1 MRFHHLFGLPL
12 VALSLVAQSPSLT
25 STAKDRKNLRLTIY
39 QGGKAFVQES
49 RTLLLPKGLTLL
61 RLEDLTSGI
70 DPSTF
75 SIQDSDLSISLGIK
89 RQSYLYARP
98 SAQNLL
104 SCFEGKVVKVATNR
118 GSSEALEQA
127 TLLSGDGGNLVLQFP
142 DRVEVL
148 GISALNRL
156 VFPGL
161 PSEIST
167 KPQVEAF
174 IESTKAGTRSI
185 ALAYVSSGFQW
196 TPSYSVFI
204 KPGDTSI
211 DITAWAKVNNSSTT
225 IMEGAQVDL
234 LTGDLPGDGESDGL
248 MSLPRADRSLG
259 GVVSN
264 IAMHLAPPPPP
275 PPPQSLMFASENAPT
290 GTNVGEHKVYALS
303 TPLTLL
309 PLQSVQVPFLEARG
323 VKVNKD
329 YRITQYYS
337 ASDSFAPNGN
347 GNQVPIETFITFKN
361 TESEHLGRQLPE
373 GKVRMYQPDA
383 NGVVRYIGD
392 YQIEESVSGME
403 VRLGLGPASD
413 LTAKKR
419 VSEVKVLED
428 PSPRRSL
435 EEKTI
440 EYLLTNRK
448 DEVQS
453 VHIQMVVP
461 GDWTLVS
468 SSHPGTKEQANTLGF
483 KIQVPGKGQTKLE
496 CKVRTRLNRGV
507 PVD

>member
-1 MRFHHLFGLPL
+1 MRFRHLFGLPL

-49 RTLLLPKGLTLL
+49 RTLLLPKGPTLL

-75 SIQDSDLSISLGIK
+75 SIQDSDLSTSLGIK

-104 SCFEGKVVKVATNR
+104 SRFEGKSVKVATTR
-118 GSSEALEQA
+118 GSAEALEQA
-127 TLLSGDGGNLVLQFP
+127 TLLSGEGGNLVLQFP

-156 VFPGL
+156 VLPGL

-174 IESTKAGTRSI
+174 LESTKPGTRSV

-234 LTGDLPGDGESDGL
+234 LTGDLPGDGEPDGL
-248 MSLPRADRSLG
+248 MSLPKADRSLG

-264 IAMHLAPPPPP
+264 VAMHLAPPPPP
-275 PPPQSLMFASENAPT
+275 PPLALMFDSENAPT
-290 GTNVGEHKVYALS
+290 GTNVGEHKVYALP

-309 PLQSVQVPFLEARG
+309 PFQSVQVPFLEARG
-323 VKVNKD
+323 VKVTKD
-329 YRITQYYS
+329 YRITQYY
-337 ASDSFAPNGN
+337 AAGDSFAPNGN
-347 GNQVPIETFITFKN
+347 GNQVPIETFISFKN
-361 TESEHLGRQLPE
+361 AESEHLGRQLPE

-383 NGVVRYIGD
+383 NGVVRFIGD
-392 YQIEESVSGME
+392 YQIPESVSGME

-413 LTAKKR
+413 LTAKRR
-419 VSEVKVLED
+419 VIEVKVLED

-453 VHIQMVVP
+453 VHIQTVVP

-496 CKVRTRLNRGV
+496 YKVRTRLNRGV